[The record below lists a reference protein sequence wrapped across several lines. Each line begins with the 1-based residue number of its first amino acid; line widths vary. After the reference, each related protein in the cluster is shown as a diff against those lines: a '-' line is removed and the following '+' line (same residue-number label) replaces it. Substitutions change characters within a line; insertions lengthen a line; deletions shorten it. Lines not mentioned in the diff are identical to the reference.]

1 MTSDRIFEETT
12 PYTVL
17 LYRKDRE
24 LRLWEVGGFLIGMI
38 PLLSLFP
45 FRSAP
50 FVVSLLVLAAAVMAG
65 MPALYR
71 AVYRPRYILY
81 RAVYRPRYILY
92 RDRLEIRK
100 GRRRQTVPLTR
111 VKPAY
116 DLPYFFM
123 IDGKRI
129 PLLVSDDFLG
139 RLNERLEIL
148 RHGWE

>member
-1 MTSDRIFEETT
+1 MTSDRIVEETT

-81 RAVYRPRYILY
+81 R
-92 RDRLEIRK
+92 DRLEIRK

-123 IDGKRI
+123 IDGKRT

>member
-81 RAVYRPRYILY
+81 R
-92 RDRLEIRK
+92 DRLEISK

-123 IDGKRI
+123 IDGKRT

>member
-71 AVYRPRYILY
+71 AVIGPGTSCTGTGWRS
-81 RAVYRPRYILY
+81 A
-92 RDRLEIRK
+92 K
-100 GRRRQTVPLTR
+100 AAGGRRCL
-111 VKPAY
+111 
-116 DLPYFFM
+116 
-123 IDGKRI
+123 
-129 PLLVSDDFLG
+129 
-139 RLNERLEIL
+139 
-148 RHGWE
+148 

>member
-81 RAVYRPRYILY
+81 R
-92 RDRLEIRK
+92 DRLEIRK

-123 IDGKRI
+123 IDGKRT

>member
-81 RAVYRPRYILY
+81 R
-92 RDRLEIRK
+92 DRLEIRK

-111 VKPAY
+111 VKPSY
-116 DLPYFFM
+116 DLPYFFI
-123 IDGKRI
+123 IDGKRT

>member
-81 RAVYRPRYILY
+81 R
-92 RDRLEIRK
+92 DRLEIRK

-123 IDGKRI
+123 IDGKRT
-129 PLLVSDDFLG
+129 PFVG
-139 RLNERLEIL
+139 ER
-148 RHGWE
+148 

>member
-81 RAVYRPRYILY
+81 R
-92 RDRLEIRK
+92 DRLEIRK

-116 DLPYFFM
+116 DLPYFFI

>member
-81 RAVYRPRYILY
+81 R
-92 RDRLEIRK
+92 DRLEISK

>member
-1 MTSDRIFEETT
+1 MDSGLICEETT

-24 LRLWEVGGFLIGMI
+24 LRLWEVGGFLIGLI

-50 FVVSLLVLAAAVMAG
+50 FVVALLLLAAAVMAG

-81 RAVYRPRYILY
+81 K
-92 RDRLEIRK
+92 DRLEIRK
-100 GRRRQTVPLTR
+100 GRRRETVPLNR

-116 DLPYFFM
+116 DLPYFYM
-123 IDGKRI
+123 IDGKRT

-139 RLNERLEIL
+139 RLNERMEIL
-148 RHGWE
+148 RRGWE

>member
-1 MTSDRIFEETT
+1 MTSDRIVEETT

-81 RAVYRPRYILY
+81 R
-92 RDRLEIRK
+92 DRLEIRK

-116 DLPYFFM
+116 DLPYFFI

>member
-81 RAVYRPRYILY
+81 R
-92 RDRLEIRK
+92 DRLEIRK

-123 IDGKRI
+123 IDGKRL

>member
-81 RAVYRPRYILY
+81 R
-92 RDRLEIRK
+92 DRLEIRK

-116 DLPYFFM
+116 DLPYFFI
-123 IDGKRI
+123 IDGKRT

>member
-1 MTSDRIFEETT
+1 MDSELICEETT

-24 LRLWEVGGFLIGMI
+24 LRLWEVGGFLIGLI

-50 FVVSLLVLAAAVMAG
+50 FVVALLLLAAAVMAG

-81 RAVYRPRYILY
+81 K
-92 RDRLEIRK
+92 DRLEIRK
-100 GRRRQTVPLTR
+100 GRRRETVPLNR

-116 DLPYFFM
+116 DLPYFYM
-123 IDGKRI
+123 IDGKRT

-139 RLNERLEIL
+139 RLNERMEIL
-148 RHGWE
+148 RRGWE

>member
-71 AVYRPRYILY
+71 AVD
-81 RAVYRPRYILY
+81 RPRYILY

>member
-1 MTSDRIFEETT
+1 MDSELICEETT

-24 LRLWEVGGFLIGMI
+24 LRLWEVGGFLIGLF

-50 FVVSLLVLAAAVMAG
+50 FVVALLLLAAAVMAG

-81 RAVYRPRYILY
+81 K
-92 RDRLEIRK
+92 DRLEIRK
-100 GRRRQTVPLTR
+100 GRRRETVPLNR

-116 DLPYFFM
+116 DLPYFYM
-123 IDGKRI
+123 IDGKRT

-139 RLNERLEIL
+139 RLNERMEIL
-148 RHGWE
+148 RRGWE

>member
-81 RAVYRPRYILY
+81 R
-92 RDRLEIRK
+92 DRLEIRK

>member
-1 MTSDRIFEETT
+1 AR
-12 PYTVL
+12 
-17 LYRKDRE
+17 
-24 LRLWEVGGFLIGMI
+24 RLWAVGGCCSGLIPFLSIL
-38 PLLSLFP
+38 PC
-45 FRSAP
+45 RSAP

-65 MPALYR
+65 MPA
-71 AVYRPRYILY
+71 LY

>member
-50 FVVSLLVLAAAVMAG
+50 FVVSLLVLAAVVMAG
-65 MPALYR
+65 MPA
-71 AVYRPRYILY
+71 LY

-116 DLPYFFM
+116 DFPYFFI
-123 IDGKRI
+123 IDGKRT

>member
-81 RAVYRPRYILY
+81 R
-92 RDRLEIRK
+92 DRLEIRK

-123 IDGKRI
+123 IDGKRL

-139 RLNERLEIL
+139 RVNERLEIL